1 MNNAGIDPS
10 AIAAQRRGRIHALRM
25 RVAVGAVS
33 AFVAIWCVLFVQL
46 ATGHDPGLNDA
57 STVAVVQSAD
67 PDAETS
73 SDTSDSSPVTDT
85 GTDASADLGSA
96 TPSSAGSGAVTT
108 SQS

>member
-1 MNNAGIDPS
+1 MNKAGIDPS
-10 AIAAQRRGRIHALRM
+10 ALAAQRRGRIHALRT

-67 PDAETS
+67 PEAETS
-73 SDTSDSSPVTDT
+73 SQTSDASRPPPRRPTPAPSRRAGHERAPAT
-85 GTDASADLGSA
+85 G
-96 TPSSAGSGAVTT
+96 GALV
-108 SQS
+108 